1 MLAIN
6 DLVMSK
12 EMDKGAM
19 AAVIG
24 GGHGIGNYSHYHNGS
39 WRLTYRR
46 AFGVIVRRGHLKY
59 RAIQYQ
65 YTYKRYQ
72 TWHRGKLRYLGLA

>member
-19 AAVIG
+19 VAVV
-24 GGHGIGNYSHYHNGS
+24 GGHHKIGNYSHYHNGA

-46 AFGVIVRRGHLKY
+46 AFVVRVRRGRLTY
-59 RAIQYQ
+59 RAIQRQ

-72 TWHRGKLRYLGLA
+72 TWYRGTLHYLGRA